1 MSNPLYWLFG
11 DFSAAQRRCLPA
23 QVRANGVLKEIEIAS
38 ISRNFLGDRNPFR
51 TGHVSLAH
59 ATLNEVQQE
68 ISHGL
73 AGVGEREIGRMDER
87 AGEVDRWLDQQ
98 RLCESGGSE
107 VRHIADRQDRAA
119 DFVSDSPHFAGQR
132 ISFQHN
138 VRCELRSSEY
148 AINQGAQAVGGTGKK
163 KGLL

>member
-11 DFSAAQRRCLPA
+11 DFRPPSTSASAA

-59 ATLNEVQQE
+59 AALNEVQQE

-87 AGEVDRWLDQQ
+87 AGEVDRRLDQQ

-107 VRHIADRQDRAA
+107 VRHIADWQDRAA
-119 DFVSDSPHFAGQR
+119 DFVSDRPH
-132 ISFQHN
+132 
-138 VRCELRSSEY
+138 
-148 AINQGAQAVGGTGKK
+148 
-163 KGLL
+163 